1 MSNSSVIF
9 LFFKLIFMKIYKNLF
24 NAIINEK
31 AVERIF
37 EIKKRDKSKPLAV
50 FVKDIEMAKEFAE
63 IDSNAED
70 FLKDSKITIIVKAKN
85 IEDGPLSVLVYKNG
99 TIVLRIPKYEL
110 LNQILGEFNS
120 PLAQT
125 SANISGEGA
134 LTEIEKI
141 KSQFENEGVLIVDA
155 GDLPE
160 AKPSKIVDLSKG
172 KEETLRY

>member
-1 MSNSSVIF
+1 
-9 LFFKLIFMKIYKNLF
+9 MKIYKNLF

-99 TIVLRIPKYEL
+99 TIGLRIPKYEL

-134 LTEIEKI
+134 LIEIEKI
-141 KSQFENEGVLIVDA
+141 KSHFKDEGVLIVDA